1 MFKKIIAITTIVIWI
16 YGLSYAYTGIDS
28 SSTNGISNTTWGYT
42 NINSAV
48 WGLGI
53 PEDPELVEALARMY
67 TNNITSLG
75 TSSTYR
81 PFDKITREES
91 TKILWRFAKNIL
103 KTPFKTEIT
112 DEFCVFQDSGM
123 IAKDFANDVKEACKL
138 GLFRGGNGW
147 FYPKWWLTK
156 AQSLVVLIRL
166 FDDKVLSENSDP
178 WFKNYYDRAY
188 ELGITKD
195 RDLTNFNREVTRY
208 EIALMIYRFN
218 IKYKLLKKTNNLL
231 ISSDQFLAILPD
243 SITNS
248 NGFRK
253 GTALFNTDILTDP
266 NKESFTFDL
275 FGDKYMV
282 KKRKIDNYGVGNNNY
297 IWFWDLF
304 TVDGNTFL
312 GSANFTVLNGLIDE
326 AYIRPSELGSKY
338 YAIVPSLQQPY
349 FTISE
354 KSSQ

>member
-1 MFKKIIAITTIVIWI
+1 MFKKIIAISTIIIWI
-16 YGLSYAYTGIDS
+16 YAVSYAYTGTES
-28 SSTNGISNTTWGYT
+28 WISGNV
-42 NINSAV
+42 NINMSGSYINMNNGA
-48 WGLGI
+48 WWLGI

-103 KTPFKTEIT
+103 KAWAKPEIT
-112 DEFCVFQDSGM
+112 DELCVFQDSWM
-123 IAKDFANDVKEACKL
+123 IAKDFENDVREACKL
-138 GLFRGGNGW
+138 GLFRWGNGW

-166 FDDKVLSENSDP
+166 FDNKTLPENTDP
-178 WFKNYYDRAY
+178 WFKNYYDRAH

-231 ISSDQFLAILPD
+231 SSSDQFLAIIPD
-243 SITNS
+243 SITS
-248 NGFRK
+248 VNGLRK
-253 GTALFNTDILTDP
+253 WTALFNIDILMNP

-275 FGDKYMV
+275 FGDRFMV
-282 KKRKIDNYGVGNNNY
+282 KKGRLILMEWG
-297 IWFWDLF
+297 IITIF
-304 TVDGNTFL
+304 
-312 GSANFTVLNGLIDE
+312 GSEIYTL
-326 AYIRPSELGSKY
+326 
-338 YAIVPSLQQPY
+338 
-349 FTISE
+349 
-354 KSSQ
+354 